1 MRILKERIKKRL
13 LVKWLEYMAAAYLLA
28 SWGVNGV
35 LNPFHYIHSITMQR
49 HVLEIQSDA
58 ERFCIELPQD
68 LGTEASFLSFE
79 VTDAQRYAFALPLT
93 GSTSDGEAGPYSVD
107 VWKGWNTFDLA
118 RLQDQSVWNKITI
131 PKIPPES
138 GEIMLDTVILSK
150 YRKMD
155 TKKMLYIFV
164 SFLFL
169 AAFWESVWWIK
180 ERYAQSSDHH

>member
-1 MRILKERIKKRL
+1 
-13 LVKWLEYMAAAYLLA
+13 MAAAYLLA

-35 LNPFHYIHSITMQR
+35 LNPMHYIHSTTMQR
-49 HVLEIQSDA
+49 HVLKIQEDA
-58 ERFCIELPQD
+58 ERFHIELPQD
-68 LGTEASFLSFE
+68 LGKEASFLSFE
-79 VTDAQRYAFALPLT
+79 VTDAQRYAFVLPLT
-93 GSTSDGEAGPYSVD
+93 GNASDGEAGPYSVD
-107 VWKGWNTFDLA
+107 VWKGWNAIDLE
-118 RLQDQSVWNKITI
+118 RLQDQSIWNKITI
-131 PKIPPES
+131 PKILPES

-180 ERYAQSSDHH
+180 ERYAQSSDNH